1 MRHMKKI
8 LTVLLAA
15 VMLICMSVSA
25 VWAEGEEVAQQ
36 TTADNMSF
44 DVIFAIDG
52 SGSMKKS
59 DALKLRLTAGRL
71 FTEMTYSNTSR
82 AGFVQFTN
90 IIMDSQGLTDLSTE
104 DSKASFR
111 DRLSVQAFSL
121 CSGRT
126 SDILMWKSILLTAGL
141 YFTRVEI
148 LL

>member
-52 SGSMKKS
+52 SGSMKKV
-59 DALKLRLTAGRL
+59 
-71 FTEMTYSNTSR
+71 N
-82 AGFVQFTN
+82 
-90 IIMDSQGLTDLSTE
+90 
-104 DSKASFR
+104 SFE
-111 DRLSVQAFSL
+111 V
-121 CSGRT
+121 
-126 SDILMWKSILLTAGL
+126 ILN
-141 YFTRVEI
+141 Y
-148 LL
+148 

>member
-52 SGSMKKS
+52 KV
-59 DALKLRLTAGRL
+59 R
-71 FTEMTYSNTSR
+71 
-82 AGFVQFTN
+82 
-90 IIMDSQGLTDLSTE
+90 
-104 DSKASFR
+104 
-111 DRLSVQAFSL
+111 
-121 CSGRT
+121 C
-126 SDILMWKSILLTAGL
+126 
-141 YFTRVEI
+141 VEI
-148 LL
+148 EADSRTAVHGNDIF

>member
-59 DALKLRLTAGRL
+59 DALKLRLTRS
-71 FTEMTYSNTSR
+71 EEHTSEL
-82 AGFVQFTN
+82 Q
-90 IIMDSQGLTDLSTE
+90 SH
-104 DSKASFR
+104 
-111 DRLSVQAFSL
+111 
-121 CSGRT
+121 
-126 SDILMWKSILLTAGL
+126 
-141 YFTRVEI
+141 
-148 LL
+148 